1 MRRGLRGSGF
11 EEMINITNA
20 AYYDD
25 DLAVIQ
31 KIPTSITPVELDSEK
46 RVISLAY
53 FDRKSTVD
61 YLGNV
66 QGIPVCFDAKETQ
79 QKSLPV
85 ANIHEHQI
93 SFMEK
98 FRNQGGLSFMLV
110 HFLTEDRTFI
120 LEFTTIKKYWDDA
133 KNGGRKS
140 IPLSAFNEDLE
151 VFFNLRYP
159 VHYLDSLNIY
169 LETEQRRGDCP

>member
-11 EEMINITNA
+11 EEMINITNQ

-31 KIPTSITPVELDSEK
+31 KVPTSITPVELSGEK
-46 RVISLAY
+46 RVITLAY

-66 QGIPVCFDAKETQ
+66 QGIPVCFDAKETKL
-79 QKSLPV
+79 KSLPV

-110 HFLTEDRTFI
+110 HFIDEDSTYI
-120 LEFTTIKKYWDDA
+120 LEFDIIKKYWDIA
-133 KNGGRKS
+133 KAGGRKS
-140 IPLSAFNEDLE
+140 IPRNVFNEELRVE
-151 VFFNLRYP
+151 QNLRYP
-159 VHYLDSLNIY
+159 IHYLDK
-169 LETEQRRGDCP
+169 LETYLNMEEEKGNM

>member
-1 MRRGLRGSGF
+1 
-11 EEMINITNA
+11 
-20 AYYDD
+20 
-25 DLAVIQ
+25 
-31 KIPTSITPVELDSEK
+31 
-46 RVISLAY
+46 
-53 FDRKSTVD
+53 
-61 YLGNV
+61 
-66 QGIPVCFDAKETQ
+66 
-79 QKSLPV
+79 
-85 ANIHEHQI
+85 
-93 SFMEK
+93 MEK

-169 LETEQRRGDCP
+169 LETEFEKSMTQRSLLKFSLINIASPPSPFSYFLL